1 MIYRRFNDT
10 YMIRIDQG
18 EEILEQLMNVC
29 LREQITLA
37 QVEAIGAAD
46 QAEIGVYDLNTRS
59 YQREELSEFMEI
71 TGLTGSVTRM
81 NGQPYIHLHA
91 TLADRNHTIHGG
103 HVLKMRV
110 GATCEMFVRMID
122 GQVDRSPDEKLGIN
136 LWTME

>member
-1 MIYRRFNDT
+1 MTYRRFNDT
-10 YMIRIDQG
+10 YMIRIDVG
-18 EEILEQLMNVC
+18 EEIPEQLMNVC
-29 LREQITLA
+29 LKEQITMA

-46 QAEIGVYDLNTRS
+46 QAELGVYDLNARS
-59 YQREELSEFMEI
+59 YQREELNGFMEI
-71 TGLTGSVTRM
+71 TGLSGSVTRM

-110 GATCEMFVRMID
+110 GATCEMFVRVID
-122 GQVDRSPDEKLGIN
+122 GQVDRRPDEQLGIN

>member
-29 LREQITLA
+29 VREQITLA

>member
-1 MIYRRFNDT
+1 MTYRRFNDT
-10 YMIRIDQG
+10 YMIRIDVG
-18 EEILEQLMNVC
+18 EEIPEQLMNVC
-29 LREQITLA
+29 LKEQITLA

-46 QAEIGVYDLNTRS
+46 QAELGVYDLNARS
-59 YQREELSEFMEI
+59 YQREELNGFMEI
-71 TGLTGSVTRM
+71 TSLSGSVTKM

-110 GATCEMFVRMID
+110 GATCEMFVRVID
-122 GQVDRSPDEKLGIN
+122 GQVDRRPDEQLGIN

>member
-29 LREQITLA
+29 VREQIILA

-59 YQREELSEFMEI
+59 YQREELNGFMEI

>member
-29 LREQITLA
+29 VREQIILA